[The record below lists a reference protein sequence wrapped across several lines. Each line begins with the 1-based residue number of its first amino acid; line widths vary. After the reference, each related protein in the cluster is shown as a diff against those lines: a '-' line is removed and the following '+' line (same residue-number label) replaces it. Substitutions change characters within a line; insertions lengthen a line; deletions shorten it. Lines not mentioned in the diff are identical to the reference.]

1 MKKLV
6 IFLFSVLSFSAC
18 GGESDTAAPV
28 VTTVSTTTAAP
39 TSTKQI
45 ELTAVCTFD
54 ESIPQVSCQAL
65 GTTQGSQLRWES
77 NIAGWTT
84 GPA

>member
-28 VTTVSTTTAAP
+28 ATTVSTTTAAPVVTTVSTTTAA
-39 TSTKQI
+39 SK
-45 ELTAVCTFD
+45 
-54 ESIPQVSCQAL
+54 
-65 GTTQGSQLRWES
+65 
-77 NIAGWTT
+77 
-84 GPA
+84 